1 MTPARKTTG
10 RVAFVGSG
18 PGDAGLLTVRA
29 QELLAKA
36 EVVVTD
42 PDVPQAVLAMAA
54 EGAEVRPAVGEA
66 AEVAKDLITEAKAGR
81 LVLRLVAGDPLT
93 TPAVVAEVQAVA
105 RTSAVFDVVPGVSPG
120 AAVPAYAGVALGG
133 THTEVDVRGD
143 VDWAALAAAPGPL
156 VLHAS
161 SAPPR
166 RGRVGA
172 DRATACRRQTPVAVT
187 ANGTINTQRTLDT
200 TLETAGRRRG
210 RARRAA
216 DRHDRPGRRAPLEAV
231 LVGVAGAVR
240 LEGPGAAHQGAGRR
254 DGRAPA
260 RPRRDRRTRCRPS
273 RSSRPAARRRW
284 SARSRAWSTAATSG
298 SSSPPPT
305 RSARCGR
312 SSRSSAWTPARSPA

>member
-29 QELLAKA
+29 QELLTKA

-66 AEVAKDLITEAKAGR
+66 AEVAKDLTAEAKAGR

-105 RTSAVFDVVPGVSPG
+105 RTSAVFDVIPGVSPG

-133 THTEVDVRGD
+133 THVEVDVRGE

-156 VLHAS
+156 VLHAT
-161 SAPPR
+161 SAHLAEAASALTGNGVP
-166 RGRVGA
+166 A
-172 DRATACRRQTPVAVT
+172 STPVAVT

-200 TLETAGRRRG
+200 TLEKVANDAGELVGPLIVTIGQAAGQRSKLSWWES
-210 RARRAA
+210 RALY
-216 DRHDRPGRRAPLEAV
+216 GWKV
-231 LVGVAGAVR
+231 LVPRTKEQAGEMAER
-240 LEGPGAAHQGAGRR
+240 LRGHG
-254 DGRAPA
+254 
-260 RPRRDRRTRCRPS
+260 
-273 RSSRPAARRRW
+273 
-284 SARSRAWSTAATSG
+284 ATSHEVPTI
-298 SSSPPPT
+298 SVEPP
-305 RSARCGR
+305 
-312 SSRSSAWTPARSPA
+312 